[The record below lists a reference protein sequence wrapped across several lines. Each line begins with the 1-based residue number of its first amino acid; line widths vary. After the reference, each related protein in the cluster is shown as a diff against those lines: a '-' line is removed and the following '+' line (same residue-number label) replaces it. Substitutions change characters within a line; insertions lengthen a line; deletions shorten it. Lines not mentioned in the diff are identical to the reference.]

1 MRSHL
6 ITSMWGGTNPWGA
19 RNTKRP
25 RRAAALA
32 ATIALG
38 PAAVLA
44 AVIGGT
50 ASPAAATTVPPPPSG
65 WTTAYSD
72 SFSGAAGS
80 GVDSSWTY
88 DTGTQY
94 NGTGCT
100 GNYGTGEVESNTSS
114 TANVSEDGGGHLNIT
129 PVKSGSSWTSGR
141 IETVAD
147 NFAAPAGGEMEVTAS
162 IMQPNPASGLGY
174 WPAFWMLGAGFRGSG
189 AGTSGTMNCSNWPS
203 TGEIDIME
211 DVNALSEH
219 SGTLHCGVDPGG
231 PCNETTGL
239 GSGLQACSGCQTG
252 YNTYSVIVNRT
263 NTSNESI
270 TYYLNGNAY
279 FTATES
285 QVGTSTWQAAVDH
298 GFFLILDVAIG
309 GGFPDGVCGCTT
321 PATSTTPG
329 AAMSVRYVE
338 VSVR

>member
-6 ITSMWGGTNPWGA
+6 ITSMWRGTNPWGA

-50 ASPAAATTVPPPPSG
+50 APPAAATTVPPPPSG

-114 TANVSEDGGGHLNIT
+114 TANVSEDGGGR
-129 PVKSGSSWTSGR
+129 PAARWRSPRPSS
-141 IETVAD
+141 
-147 NFAAPAGGEMEVTAS
+147 
-162 IMQPNPASGLGY
+162 
-174 WPAFWMLGAGFRGSG
+174 
-189 AGTSGTMNCSNWPS
+189 
-203 TGEIDIME
+203 
-211 DVNALSEH
+211 
-219 SGTLHCGVDPGG
+219 
-231 PCNETTGL
+231 
-239 GSGLQACSGCQTG
+239 
-252 YNTYSVIVNRT
+252 
-263 NTSNESI
+263 
-270 TYYLNGNAY
+270 
-279 FTATES
+279 
-285 QVGTSTWQAAVDH
+285 
-298 GFFLILDVAIG
+298 
-309 GGFPDGVCGCTT
+309 
-321 PATSTTPG
+321 
-329 AAMSVRYVE
+329 
-338 VSVR
+338 